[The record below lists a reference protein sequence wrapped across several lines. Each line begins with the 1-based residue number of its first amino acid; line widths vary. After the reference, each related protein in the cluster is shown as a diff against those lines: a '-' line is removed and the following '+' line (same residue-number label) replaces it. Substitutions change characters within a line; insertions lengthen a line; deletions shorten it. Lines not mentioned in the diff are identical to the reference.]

1 MEFTEMR
8 DKLME
13 NFKEMTKDVDHL
25 FEVAVDKDEMWNLY
39 LDSFPAGTNE
49 IYRERRWHD
58 CSCCRQFIKTIGN
71 AVVIKNGKIITIW
84 DFRTDDSTYQPVLD
98 ALSNFI
104 KSHAVSDI
112 YVSKFKK
119 IGTLK
124 NYEELENGKVHEWTH
139 FYVELPDN
147 LVDRSNRSEGDIK
160 GGFRDTRNVFKRS
173 LDEITMDALDTILEL
188 INSNTLYKGEEWKGV
203 LGEFKKYKKEYDKL
217 NSETEKDIYAWEQ
230 SVKAGIAIGR
240 IRNHSIGT
248 LLVNVSEG
256 MDLDT
261 AVKKYEQIVA
271 PANYKRPKAIYT
283 KKMLEDAKKTITEL
297 GYMDSLQR
305 RFANLDDITVNN
317 ILFSNRDAAKRI
329 TGANDIFGEMEKDVV
344 VNPRKFSKV
353 EEISATD
360 FISKVIPTAKEVEV
374 FVENKHDKNF
384 VSMIAPCN
392 KEAKTMFKWNNGLSW
407 AYTGNITDSD
417 MKQNV
422 KAAGG
427 NVDGVL
433 RFSIQWNES
442 GKDNSDLDAH
452 CIEPTKNEIYFGN
465 CRKPEM
471 SKLGGQLDI
480 DITQPNRQMPGRP
493 SVENITWLDKSRMMA
508 GTYKFFVNQYE
519 ARGSKGFKAEIEFD
533 GEIYSFEYN
542 HPVSGNVQVAEVTLD
557 NNGNF
562 TIKEKLSGSSTISS
576 RNIWGVN
583 TNQFVPVSVISYS
596 PNYFDEQDG
605 IGHRHLFFFLK
616 DCVNSEEPNGYYNEF
631 LKNELAEHKRVFEAL
646 GAKCH
651 VEDTEDQLSGIGFS
665 MTKRAELIVKVK
677 GATERIMKVKF

>member
-8 DKLME
+8 DRLMKY
-13 NFKEMTKDVDHL
+13 FGEMVKDVDHL
-25 FEVAVDKDEMWNLY
+25 FEVEVDKDELWNLY
-39 LDSFPAGTNE
+39 LDSFPKGTNE
-49 IYRERRWHD
+49 IYRERREHD

-71 AVVIKNGKIITIW
+71 AVVIRNNQITTIW

-98 ALSNFI
+98 ALSSFI

-119 IGTLK
+119 IGILQ
-124 NYEELENGKVHEWTH
+124 NYEELENGKVQEWTH
-139 FYVELPDN
+139 FYLELPDKF
-147 LVDRSNRSEGDIK
+147 VDRSSRSEGDIK
-160 GGFRDTRNVFKRS
+160 GSFRDTRNVFKRS
-173 LDEITMDALDTILEL
+173 LDEITMDAIDTILEL
-188 INSNTLYKGEEWKGV
+188 IDSNTLYKGEEWKGV

-217 NSETEKDIYAWEQ
+217 TSDFEKDNYAWEQ
-230 SVKAGIAIGR
+230 SVKAGITIGR

-248 LLVNVSEG
+248 LLVNVSEE

-297 GYMDSLQR
+297 GYLDSLQR

-329 TGANDIFGEMEKDVV
+329 VGADDIFGEMEKDVA
-344 VNPRKFSKV
+344 VNSRKFSKV
-353 EEISATD
+353 DEISATD
-360 FISKVIPTAKEVEV
+360 FIDKVIPTAKEVEV

-452 CIEPTKNEIYFGN
+452 CIEPTGNEIYFGN
-465 CRKPEM
+465 CRKPEI

-480 DITQPNRQMPGRP
+480 DITQPNTQMPGKA
-493 SVENITWLDKSRMMA
+493 SVENITWLDKSRMKP
-508 GTYKFFVNQYE
+508 GVYKFFVNQYA
-519 ARGSKGFKAEIEFD
+519 ARGSKGFKAEVEFD

-542 HPVSGNVQVAEVTLD
+542 RPVSGNVQVAEVTMD

-616 DCVNSEEPNGYYNEF
+616 DCVNTEEPNGYYNEF
-631 LKNELAEHKRVFEAL
+631 LKNELTEHKRVFEAL

-651 VEDTEDQLSGIGFS
+651 VEDAEDQLSGIGFS

>member
-8 DKLME
+8 NKLME
-13 NFKEMTKDVDHL
+13 NFNEMTKDVDHL
-25 FEVAVDKDEMWNLY
+25 FEVAVNKDELWNLY

-71 AVVIKNGKIITIW
+71 VVVIKNGEIITIW

-98 ALSNFI
+98 ALSSFI
-104 KSHAVSDI
+104 KSHAVSNI
-112 YVSKFKK
+112 FVSKFKK
-119 IGTLK
+119 IGTLQ
-124 NYEELENGKVHEWTH
+124 NYEELENGKVQEWTH
-139 FYVELPDN
+139 FYLELPDKF
-147 LVDRSNRSEGDIK
+147 VDRSSRSEGDIK
-160 GGFRDTRNVFKRS
+160 GSFRDTRNVFKRS
-173 LDEITMDALDTILEL
+173 LDEITMDSIDTILEL

-217 NSETEKDIYAWEQ
+217 ISDVERDNYAWEQ

-248 LLVNVSEG
+248 LLVNVSEE

-271 PANYKRPKAIYT
+271 PANYKRPKTIYT

-329 TGANDIFGEMEKDVV
+329 VGAVDIFGEMEKDVA

-353 EEISATD
+353 DEISATD
-360 FISKVIPTAKEVEV
+360 FIDKVIPTAKEVEV

-392 KEAKTMFKWNNGLSW
+392 KDSKTMFKWNNGLSW

-417 MKQNV
+417 IKQNI

-452 CIEPTKNEIYFGN
+452 CIEPTGNEIYFGN
-465 CRKPEM
+465 CRKPRV
-471 SKLGGQLDI
+471 SNLGGQLDI
-480 DITQPNRQMPGRP
+480 DITQPNSQMPGKA
-493 SVENITWLDKSRMMA
+493 SVENITWLDKSRMKP
-508 GTYKFFVNQYE
+508 GVYKFFVNQYE
-519 ARGSKGFKAEIEFD
+519 ARGSKGFKAEVEFD

-542 HPVSGNVQVAEVTLD
+542 HPVRGNVQVAEVTMD

-562 TIKEKLSGSSTISS
+562 TIKEKLSGKSTISS

-616 DCVNSEEPNGYYNEF
+616 DCVNTEEPNGYYNEF